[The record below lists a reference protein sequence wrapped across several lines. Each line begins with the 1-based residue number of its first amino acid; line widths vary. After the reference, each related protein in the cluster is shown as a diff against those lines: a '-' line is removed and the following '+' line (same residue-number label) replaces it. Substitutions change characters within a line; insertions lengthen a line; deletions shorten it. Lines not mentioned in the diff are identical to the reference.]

1 MSPLTDNLQAPPK
14 NGHPPILDGKGTNG
28 YSNALAEEFQGPGFR
43 FVRAFL
49 LVILL
54 LVVILLALAGFLSWY
69 FSMDVTV
76 EGKGVIEPQHRYLV
90 KARITGIIKQIHVQ
104 TGQQVQAGDL
114 LVTLDDTEWRT
125 ELAKIEADLEINQS
139 RMREIEVAMQQERTI
154 RQAEVTQAKLEW
166 ERMQFELERIVA
178 EQTLSSNGTLFP
190 RRPLEELMPVRQAQ
204 AMLKQREAGLALAR
218 QRLRAVDGRRQEIM
232 TLEKLDGKL
241 EQDRLQLQHQ
251 LECSAI
257 RAPMTGTV
265 LTDALEY
272 RQGDHLQ
279 AGEAVLEIAEMEK
292 WQVKIMIQEVDKPKV
307 REGQIVKLYVN
318 AFPHIE
324 YQIFSGAVAEVPSK
338 PESDMATD
346 GVVVYP
352 VKVAIQDAQVT
363 NGEKVYSLAYG
374 MSSDAK
380 IVVERGRIIE
390 IIWRKLLRGAGK
402 MGKHNFHVTSD
413 ELPSLSSKSTN
424 DTDMRINNR
433 RSVFNKETDSQ

>member
-90 KARITGIIKQIHVQ
+90 KARITGIIKQIHVR

-232 TLEKLDGKL
+232 TLEKLGGKL
-241 EQDRLQLQHQ
+241 EESRGLVGKKLTHSVI
-251 LECSAI
+251 E
-257 RAPMTGTV
+257 APATGRIITN
-265 LTDALEY
+265 DLEY
-272 RQGDHLQ
+272 RQGDRIQ
-279 AGEAVLEIAEMEK
+279 VGEAMLEMAEVEK
-292 WQVKIMIQEVDKPKV
+292 WQARIMVQEVDIPRVKKGQAV
-307 REGQIVKLYVN
+307 RLYVN
-318 AFPHIE
+318 AFPHME
-324 YQIFSGAVAEVPSK
+324 YQIFHGTVIEISNTTIIEKNREKATSYPIKIVFQDTK
-338 PESDMATD
+338 ISD
-346 GVVVYP
+346 G
-352 VKVAIQDAQVT
+352 QQS
-363 NGEKVYSLAYG
+363 YSLAYG
-374 MSSDAK
+374 MNVEAK
-380 IVVERGRIIE
+380 IIVERGRIV
-390 IIWRKLLRGAGK
+390 KLLWQKIIRK
-402 MGKHNFHVTSD
+402 TSKYNKHDFFR
-413 ELPSLSSKSTN
+413 EN
-424 DTDMRINNR
+424 D
-433 RSVFNKETDSQ
+433 NK